1 MRIATISM
9 HHVTKWSSIVDL
21 WRLNGWDLWRIS
33 MDFLG
38 DDEKI
43 RVFNDG
49 IVEIVR
55 LGPVNL
61 QWVFNR
67 LKRWRE
73 EGFYGGLVK
82 VEWLRLVG
90 LQRDEVKQWW
100 TCGDQ
105 VIGTCGSKRWRDEV
119 GVVVMEL
126 EANLQGAW
134 LDFRA

>member
-1 MRIATISM
+1 
-9 HHVTKWSSIVDL
+9 
-21 WRLNGWDLWRIS
+21 

-67 LKRWRE
+67 LKR
-73 EGFYGGLVK
+73 
-82 VEWLRLVG
+82 
-90 LQRDEVKQWW
+90 
-100 TCGDQ
+100 
-105 VIGTCGSKRWRDEV
+105 
-119 GVVVMEL
+119 
-126 EANLQGAW
+126 
-134 LDFRA
+134 

>member
-90 LQRDEVKQWW
+90 LQRGETVVDLWRSSDWDLWIKEMKGRSW
-100 TCGDQ
+100 CGCDG
-105 VIGTCGSKRWRDEV
+105 IGGKLTG
-119 GVVVMEL
+119 GL
-126 EANLQGAW
+126 TG
-134 LDFRA
+134 F